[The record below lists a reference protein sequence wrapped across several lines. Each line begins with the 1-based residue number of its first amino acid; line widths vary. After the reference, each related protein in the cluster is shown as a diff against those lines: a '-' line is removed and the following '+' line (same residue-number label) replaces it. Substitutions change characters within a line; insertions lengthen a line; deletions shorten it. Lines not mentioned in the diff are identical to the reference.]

1 MQEALHRTGDGPA
14 AAAGRA
20 LAGAFRSRGLAVE
33 ERSGRG
39 TRGYG
44 SDDASFT
51 RLGVPAVGLH
61 TGAAERKSDDAAAL
75 FGGVAGRAYDPCY
88 HRACDTAENI
98 DRTVLEQMTDALS
111 RAVAVLTD
119 TGEAAPKR

>member
-1 MQEALHRTGDGPA
+1 MIGAPDEDTGEAVHAFVVP
-14 AAAGRA
+14 AAGRA

-51 RLGVPAVGLH
+51 RLGIPAVGLH
-61 TGAAERKSDDAAAL
+61 TGAGERKTDGAA
-75 FGGVAGRAYDPCY
+75 VRRAA
-88 HRACDTAENI
+88 R
-98 DRTVLEQMTDALS
+98 
-111 RAVAVLTD
+111 
-119 TGEAAPKR
+119 G